1 MSENENQDDGPAPLA
16 LRPSDAI
23 EAPKREAR
31 ALTTARAESSTPAMM
46 SDETGDLW
54 RALAKAQANFD
65 DVKKT
70 RAMTVRGEIRY
81 HYANLSDVVN
91 AVMPALKAEG
101 FVCSHIARGNRL
113 HVRLIHAAS
122 EQWIEGVLPFV
133 PPTVNGPEG
142 VQALGSLLT
151 YLRRYLLSML
161 LGVVAV
167 DDDDDGNA
175 AMGVH
180 PDPEPPARNAPAR
193 PAAPKP
199 DASIVDP
206 LLLRLRGA
214 DNNAIRAVW
223 DEADAAEGITPTGR
237 AFVRAAAITQWT
249 AIAGSLADCDGIARI
264 IKEQGFPAAA
274 ERRMLDALNSK
285 ARTLPDE
292 GDDPDDTRS
301 PD

>member
-1 MSENENQDDGPAPLA
+1 MTSENEDRDDGSAPLA
-16 LRPSDAI
+16 LRQPDALKM
-23 EAPKREAR
+23 PDREAR
-31 ALTTARAESSTPAMM
+31 ALATARSEAAAPAMM

-54 RALAKAQANFD
+54 RALAKAQANFGE
-65 DVKKT
+65 VKKT

-91 AVMPALKAEG
+91 AVMPALKDAG
-101 FVCSHIARGNRL
+101 FVCAHIARGNRL

-167 DDDDDGNA
+167 DDDDDGSS
-175 AMGVH
+175 AMGIT
-180 PDPEPPARNAPAR
+180 PDPEPPRPQR

-206 LLLRLRGA
+206 LLLRLKGA
-214 DNNAIRAVW
+214 DNDAIRAVW
-223 DEADAAEGITPTGR
+223 NDADASKDITPDGR
-237 AFVRAAAITQWT
+237 AWVRAAAIGRWT
-249 AIAGSLADCDGIARI
+249 AIAESLADCDGIARI
-264 IKEQGFPAAA
+264 IKEQGFPEAR
-274 ERRMLDALNSK
+274 ERKLLDALN
-285 ARTLPDE
+285 ARAEKLPAED
-292 GDDPDDTRS
+292 GDPDPGPARD
-301 PD
+301 